1 MAWLT
6 DEIRRY
12 RVALWAA
19 VLASVAYLAWLVSGL
34 GGPDRIQAGAN
45 LSTLVAALL
54 ATVTCGH
61 AAIIS
66 SDRTRR
72 GWALLAAACG
82 SWTGGQAVWL
92 WYEQI
97 VHRDVPLPSGA
108 DIGYLGFAPLAVA
121 AMLMFPSQDARLAS
135 RLRTLLDGCIIATA
149 LLYASWALV
158 LGPAFQADTTS
169 VAEKTIALA
178 YPVSDVV
185 IATIAF
191 VVLGIRRRGHVPV
204 VVLGGALLCLTVAD
218 TALAYYSQQGT
229 YHTGFVTDTG
239 WVAAFLLV
247 AAAALPPARAGI
259 PQSEKVDPVRALLPY
274 LPLALAVVTSAA
286 LQLRHRTAG
295 PFLYWCF
302 AVLVVLAFGRQL
314 LTMLDNQ
321 RLNRQLAATI
331 GQLEYQAFH
340 DRLTGLPNRALFHD
354 RVEQALARRLRQP
367 TPMVLLF
374 IDLDD
379 FKDVN
384 DGLGHAAGDEL
395 LVAVAQRLRDCVR
408 AEDTVARLGGDEFAI
423 LLEHATDEP
432 AATMVAAR
440 LVQAMQA
447 AFPLA
452 DGVVRVTA
460 SVGVTVSRDLDLDT
474 VLRQADVAMYT
485 AKAHGKGRFELAAND
500 TPVATDPR

>member
-1 MAWLT
+1 
-6 DEIRRY
+6 
-12 RVALWAA
+12 VALGAA
-19 VLASVAYLAWLVSGL
+19 LLVSVVYLVWLVSGL
-34 GGPDRIQAGAN
+34 GGQDRIQAGAN
-45 LSTLVAALL
+45 LSTLVVALL
-54 ATVTCGH
+54 ATASCGH
-61 AAIIS
+61 AAVVNT
-66 SDRTRR
+66 DRSRR
-72 GWALLAAACG
+72 GWALLATACG
-82 SWTGGQAVWL
+82 SWAGGQAVWL
-92 WYEQI
+92 WYEQVI
-97 VHRDVPLPSGA
+97 HREVPLPSAA
-108 DIGYLGFAPLAVA
+108 DVGYLGFAPLAVA
-121 AMLMFPSQDARLAS
+121 AMLSFPSQDARLSS

-158 LGPAFQADTTS
+158 LGPAFQTVTTS
-169 VAEKTIALA
+169 LAEKTIALA

-185 IATIAF
+185 IATVAF

-204 VVLGGALLCLTVAD
+204 AVLGGALLSLTVAD

-239 WVAAFLLV
+239 WVAAFLLI
-247 AAAALPPARAGI
+247 AAAALHPPRAGI
-259 PQSEKVDPVRALLPY
+259 PHSEKADPFRALLPY

-286 LQLRHRTAG
+286 LQLRHRAAG

-302 AVLVVLAFGRQL
+302 AVLVVLVFGRQL

-321 RLNRQLAATI
+321 RLNRQLAAMI
-331 GQLEYQAFH
+331 GTLEYQAFH

-354 RVEQALARRLRQP
+354 RVEQALARRLREP
-367 TPMVLLF
+367 TPIVLLF

-408 AEDTVARLGGDEFAI
+408 TEDTVARLGGDEFAI

-432 AATMVAAR
+432 AATAVAAR
-440 LVQAMQA
+440 VVQAMDA

-452 DGVVRVTA
+452 HGVVRVTA
-460 SVGVTVSRDLDLDT
+460 SVGVTISSDTDLDA

-500 TPVATDPR
+500 TPVATDQR